1 MTREPKE
8 QSMTDQAP
16 AFIRTYVPL
25 VVGAAVT
32 WAATRHGIV
41 LDEATSQAATIA
53 ATGIASAV
61 YYGLV
66 RVLEARFPAFGVLL
80 GYTAQ
85 PSYSGDPVDGRPAD
99 MAHEPIRVPAIVG
112 ALLLAIGSPLVAWLI
127 SQGYV
132 EAAAAVGGIG
142 AAGGLLTYTESRRA
156 RVDSPATIQERHD
169 AAIAVEDSAVASPY
183 EFTAAGLPIRFET
196 PAETAEFGINQVDYP
211 ET

>member
-1 MTREPKE
+1 MSDATP
-8 QSMTDQAP
+8 S
-16 AFIRTYVPL
+16 FIRTYVPL
-25 VVGAAVT
+25 AVGAAVT

-53 ATGIASAV
+53 TTGVASAV

-66 RVLEARFPAFGVLL
+66 RALESRFPALGVLL

-99 MAHEPIRVPAIVG
+99 MAHEPIRVPAIIG

-132 EAAAAVGGIG
+132 EAAAAVGGVG

-156 RVDSPATIQERHD
+156 RVDSPATLQARLD
-169 AAIAVEDSAVASPY
+169 ADLAEASDDISNLPAGV
-183 EFTAAGLPIRFET
+183 TDAGLPIRFET
-196 PAETAEFGINQVDYP
+196 PAETAQYDIGQVDYP
-211 ET
+211 DDRRT